1 MRSAIG
7 VTSCLFETSCTLLAS
22 EGIGPMHHAAAS
34 VGKIERERTEHATWF
49 SWMIGGTLLVFVIVA
64 ALHFSEERA
73 FLRVAEEAK
82 PWWLGLAVLLQA
94 GTYLA
99 QGGVW
104 RLAARTSEHSLSRR
118 DAVELSL
125 AKLFADQA
133 LPSAGLSSSILI
145 AKALEHRHLSPAAVR
160 ASVLLN
166 IASYH
171 VAYVITLVGA
181 LAHRCSPS
189 WSSAQDGRS
198 IKAVR
203 EGCC

>member
-1 MRSAIG
+1 
-7 VTSCLFETSCTLLAS
+7 
-22 EGIGPMHHAAAS
+22 MHVAANA
-34 VGKIERERTEHATWF
+34 GKTDHQRTEQHATRF
-49 SWMIGGTLLVFVIVA
+49 SWMLGGALLIAVIAA

-73 FLRVAEEAK
+73 FVRVAEEAK

-104 RLAARTSEHSLSRR
+104 RLTARAPEHSLSRR

-133 LPSAGLSSSILI
+133 LPSAGLASSILI

-171 VAYVITLVGA
+171 VAFVITLVGA
-181 LAHRCSPS
+181 LAILAQRGQKPS
-189 WSSAQDGRS
+189 RGHPDGRL
-198 IKAVR
+198 VR
-203 EGCC
+203 NPRVLSAAIGLQTMIVMLDAATVWTLC